1 MSGPSPTH
9 THTHTHTHLVELGR
23 RRVHRLLT
31 RPRLPLST
39 MKKKRADWNIIKA
52 VKDHLDIPV
61 LANGDIRHLADA
73 KKCLEYTGCDG
84 VLSAETLLTNPA
96 LFSEEKSELGVPDC
110 PEEPC
115 LMLLEYLDLCEKYP
129 TPQRMVR
136 AHVHKLLGSWF
147 SVFPDVRQRM
157 NNEVSTIELYRNVA
171 NEMIGESSAHAPFF
185 S

>member
-1 MSGPSPTH
+1 
-9 THTHTHTHLVELGR
+9 
-23 RRVHRLLT
+23 
-31 RPRLPLST
+31 

-147 SVFPDVRQRM
+147 SVSSFGKLRFDVSFTGWFTVSNQLPWSGDYWEQALSTGF
-157 NNEVSTIELYRNVA
+157 NLSEYEIFEPLKSFVVDGVEVQGTEN
-171 NEMIGESSAHAPFF
+171 AH
-185 S
+185 